1 MKFKKYQ
8 LLHNPR
14 CRKSRECL
22 EFLKSNKIDFE
33 VLLYLN
39 NKLQKKDIENIIE
52 KSKLN
57 PIDLVRKNEKI
68 WKEMFKNKSLTKTQ
82 IIQAIF
88 DYPKI
93 IKRPIFISKDK
104 SIIAIPPHESLKIL

>member
-1 MKFKKYQ
+1 
-8 LLHNPR
+8 
-14 CRKSRECL
+14 
-22 EFLKSNKIDFE
+22 
-33 VLLYLN
+33 
-39 NKLQKKDIENIIE
+39 
-52 KSKLN
+52 
-57 PIDLVRKNEKI
+57 
-68 WKEMFKNKSLTKTQ
+68 MFKNKSLTKTQ

>member
-1 MKFKKYQ
+1 LKFKKYQ

-14 CRKSRECL
+14 CSKSRECI

-39 NKLQKKDIENIIE
+39 IKLEKKEIENIIE

-57 PIDLVRKNEKI
+57 PIDLIRKNEKI
-68 WKEMFKNKSLTKTQ
+68 WKELFKNKSLTKTQ

-93 IKRPIFISKDK
+93 MKRPIFISKDK
-104 SIIAIPPHESLKIL
+104 SIIAIPPQESLKIL

>member
-1 MKFKKYQ
+1 MKSKKYQ

-14 CRKSRECL
+14 CRKSRQCV

-33 VLLYLN
+33 ILLYLN
-39 NKLQKKDIENIIE
+39 IQLKKKEIENIID
-52 KSKLN
+52 KSELN
-57 PIDLVRKNEKI
+57 PIDLIRKNEKI
-68 WKEMFKNKSLTKTQ
+68 WKELFKNKPLTKTQ

-93 IKRPIFISKDK
+93 IQRPIFISQVK
-104 SIIAIPPHESLKIL
+104 SIIAIPPQESLKIL

>member
-14 CRKSRECL
+14 CSKSRECI

-33 VLLYLN
+33 VLLYLTI
-39 NKLQKKDIENIIE
+39 KLEKKEIENIIE

-57 PIDLVRKNEKI
+57 PIDLIRKNEKI
-68 WKEMFKNKSLTKTQ
+68 WKELFKNKSLTKTQ

-93 IKRPIFISKDK
+93 MKRPIFISKDK
-104 SIIAIPPHESLKIL
+104 SIIAIPPQESLKIL

>member
-39 NKLQKKDIENIIE
+39 NKLEKKDIENIIE

-68 WKEMFKNKSLTKTQ
+68 WKEMFKNKFLTKTQ